1 MIDGRRPLRSVPLA
15 RTRALGLALG
25 VLADAL
31 LGDPR
36 RGHPVAAFGR
46 VATWLERRWWADR
59 RGPGVAYAAAL
70 VGGAVGL
77 GVLAERRARPAVHA
91 GLTALATW
99 AVLGGTSLAAEG
111 AAMGASLDRGDVA
124 AARHRLPHLCG
135 RDPSALDADGLARA
149 ALESVAENTADAVVA
164 PLVWG
169 ALAGV
174 PGLLGHRAVNTLD
187 AMVGHR
193 SARYARFGWASA
205 RADDIA
211 GVVPARVSALLTAAC
226 APLVGGRPAAAWR
239 AWRRDAPAH
248 PSPNA
253 GPVEASFAGALG
265 LRLGGRT
272 VYPYGVQDRP
282 VLGDGRPPAVPDLAR
297 AVRLSRLVGLATAL
311 LGVVATL
318 ASDIGGAPAQR
329 RP

>member
-1 MIDGRRPLRSVPLA
+1 MLVTS
-15 RTRALGLALG
+15 RAAGLALG
-25 VLADAL
+25 VLADAV

-36 RGHPVAAFGR
+36 RGHPVAVFGSLAGR
-46 VATWLERRWWADR
+46 LERRWWADR
-59 RGPGVAYAAAL
+59 RGPGVAYAGAL
-70 VGGAVGL
+70 VGGAVAGGL
-77 GVLAERRARPAVHA
+77 LLERATAGRPLAHTLV
-91 GLTALATW
+91 TATATW
-99 AVLGGTSLAAEG
+99 TVLGGTSLAAEG
-111 AAMGASLDRGDVA
+111 SAMAASLRAGDVA
-124 AARHRLPHLCG
+124 AGRERLPHLCG

-193 SARYARFGWASA
+193 SARYERFGWASA
-205 RADDIA
+205 RADDVA
-211 GVVPARVSALLTAAC
+211 GVVPARVSALVTAAC
-226 APLVGGRPAAAWR
+226 APLVGGRPGDAMR
-239 AWRRDAPAH
+239 AWRRDAPSH

-282 VLGDGRPPAVPDLAR
+282 VLGDGRAPTVADLPR
-297 AVRLSRLVGLATAL
+297 AVRLSRLVGVATAVL
-311 LGVVATL
+311 AVVLVSAW
-318 ASDIGGAPAQR
+318 GPR
-329 RP
+329 

>member
-1 MIDGRRPLRSVPLA
+1 MSAGSS
-15 RTRALGLALG
+15 RAAGLALG
-25 VLADAL
+25 VLADAV

-36 RGHPVAAFGR
+36 RGHPVAAFGT
-46 VATWLERRWWADR
+46 VASWLERRWWADR

-77 GVLAERRARPAVHA
+77 GVLAERARHPVVHA
-91 GLTALATW
+91 GLTAAATW
-99 AVLGGTSLAAEG
+99 AVLGGTSLAGEG
-111 AAMGASLDRGDVA
+111 AAMAASLSAGDVD
-124 AARHRLPHLCG
+124 AARERLPHLCG
-135 RDPSALDADGLARA
+135 RDPSALDPDGLARA

-169 ALAGV
+169 AIAGV

-193 SARYARFGWASA
+193 SARHRHFGWASA
-205 RADDIA
+205 RTDDVA
-211 GVVPARVSALLTAAC
+211 GVVPARVSALVTTAS
-226 APLVGGRPAAAWR
+226 APLVGGSPAAAWR

-272 VYPYGVQDRP
+272 VYPYAVQDRP
-282 VLGDGRPPAVPDLAR
+282 VLGDGRPPAVADLPR
-297 AVRLSRLVGLATAL
+297 AVRLSRIVGLATTVLAV
-311 LGVVATL
+311 GVSAW
-318 ASDIGGAPAQR
+318 
-329 RP
+329 RPRWR

>member
-1 MIDGRRPLRSVPLA
+1 MSAGSS
-15 RTRALGLALG
+15 RAAGLALG
-25 VLADAL
+25 VLADAVF
-31 LGDPR
+31 GDPR
-36 RGHPVAAFGR
+36 RGHPVAAFGT
-46 VATWLERRWWADR
+46 VASWLERRWWADR

-77 GVLAERRARPAVHA
+77 GVLAERARHPVVHA
-91 GLTALATW
+91 GLTAAATW
-99 AVLGGTSLAAEG
+99 AVLGGTSLAGEG
-111 AAMGASLDRGDVA
+111 AAMAASLSAGDVD
-124 AARHRLPHLCG
+124 AARERLPHLCG
-135 RDPSALDADGLARA
+135 RDPSALDPDGLARA

-169 ALAGV
+169 AIAGV

-193 SARYARFGWASA
+193 SARHRHFGWASA
-205 RADDIA
+205 RTDDVA
-211 GVVPARVSALLTAAC
+211 GVVPARVSALVTTAS
-226 APLVGGRPAAAWR
+226 APLVGGSPAAAWR

-282 VLGDGRPPAVPDLAR
+282 VLGDGRPPAVADLPR
-297 AVRLSRLVGLATAL
+297 AVRLSRIVGLATTVLAV
-311 LGVVATL
+311 GVSAW
-318 ASDIGGAPAQR
+318 
-329 RP
+329 RPRWR

>member
-1 MIDGRRPLRSVPLA
+1 MTDRVRGVRRLPLA
-15 RTRALGLALG
+15 RAAGLALG
-25 VLADAL
+25 VLADAA

-36 RGHPVAAFGR
+36 RGHPVAAFGA
-46 VATWLERRWWADR
+46 VAGALERRWWADR
-59 RGPGVAYAAAL
+59 RGPGVAYAAVL
-70 VGGAVGL
+70 VGGAVGV
-77 GVLAERRARPAVHA
+77 GVLAEQVRHPAARTL
-91 GLTALATW
+91 LTAAATW
-99 AVLGGTSLAAEG
+99 TVLGGTSLAAEG
-111 AAMGASLDRGDVA
+111 TAMAASLEAGDVD
-124 AARHRLPHLCG
+124 AARARLPHLCG
-135 RDPSALDADGLARA
+135 RDPSALDPDGLARA
-149 ALESVAENTADAVVA
+149 ALESIAENTADAVVA

-169 ALAGV
+169 AVAGV

-193 SARYARFGWASA
+193 SARHERFGWASA
-205 RADDIA
+205 RADDVA
-211 GVVPARVSALLTAAC
+211 GVVPARVSALVTAAC
-226 APLVGGRPAAAWR
+226 APLVGGRPRDAWR

-282 VLGDGRPPAVPDLAR
+282 VLGDGRPPTVADLPR
-297 AVRLSRLVGLATAL
+297 AVRLSRLVGLATAGL
-311 LGVVATL
+311 ATAVAAT
-318 ASDIGGAPAQR
+318 AVSAAQR

>member
-1 MIDGRRPLRSVPLA
+1 VGSPGTS
-15 RTRALGLALG
+15 RALGLALG
-25 VLADAL
+25 VLADAV

-36 RGHPVAAFGR
+36 RGHPVAAFGSA
-46 VATWLERRWWADR
+46 ATRLERRWWADR
-59 RGPGVAYAAAL
+59 RGPGVAYAAVL

-77 GVLAERRARPAVHA
+77 GAVVERARHPAVHA
-91 GLTALATW
+91 GLTAAATW

-111 AAMGASLDRGDVA
+111 AAMAASLERDDLVA
-124 AARHRLPHLCG
+124 ARARLPHLCG
-135 RDPSALDADGLARA
+135 RDPAALDADGLARA

-193 SARYARFGWASA
+193 SARHEHFGWASA
-205 RADDIA
+205 RADDVA
-211 GVVPARVSALLTAAC
+211 GVVPARVSALVTAAC
-226 APLVGGRPAAAWR
+226 APLVGGRPGAAWR
-239 AWRRDAPAH
+239 ASRRDARAH

-282 VLGDGRPPAVPDLAR
+282 VLGDGRAPTVRDLAR
-297 AVRLSRLVGLATAL
+297 AVRLSRLVGAVTAVLA
-311 LGVVATL
+311 VVVCLT
-318 ASDIGGAPAQR
+318 R
-329 RP
+329 RR

>member
-1 MIDGRRPLRSVPLA
+1 MIDRPRLLPNVPLA
-15 RTRALGLALG
+15 RAAGLALG
-25 VLADAL
+25 VLADAV

-36 RGHPVAAFGR
+36 RGHPVAVFGSLAAR
-46 VATWLERRWWADR
+46 LERRWWADR
-59 RGPGVAYAAAL
+59 RGPGVAYAGAL
-70 VGGAVGL
+70 VGGAVAGGML
-77 GVLAERRARPAVHA
+77 LERATAARP
-91 GLTALATW
+91 LAHPGDRGGHVDG
-99 AVLGGTSLAAEG
+99 ARGTSLAAEG
-111 AAMGASLDRGDVA
+111 AAMAASLRAGDVA
-124 AARHRLPHLCG
+124 AGRERLPHLCG

-193 SARYARFGWASA
+193 SARHERFGWASA
-205 RADDIA
+205 RADDVA
-211 GVVPARVSALLTAAC
+211 GVVPARVSALVTAAC
-226 APLVGGRPAAAWR
+226 APFVGGRPGDALR

-282 VLGDGRPPAVPDLAR
+282 VLGDGRAPTVADLPR
-297 AVRLSRLVGLATAL
+297 AVRLSRLVSATTAALAVL
-311 LGVVATL
+311 VVSAW
-318 ASDIGGAPAQR
+318 GPC
-329 RP
+329 

>member
-1 MIDGRRPLRSVPLA
+1 MIDRARLLPNVPLA
-15 RTRALGLALG
+15 RAAGLALG
-25 VLADAL
+25 VIADAV

-36 RGHPVAAFGR
+36 RGHPVAAFGTLA
-46 VATWLERRWWADR
+46 VALERRWWADR
-59 RGPGVAYAAAL
+59 RGPGVAYAAVL
-70 VGGAVGL
+70 VGGAVGV
-77 GVLAERRARPAVHA
+77 GMLAEQVRHPVARTV
-91 GLTALATW
+91 LTAGATW
-99 AVLGGTSLAAEG
+99 TVLGGTSLAAEG
-111 AAMGASLDRGDVA
+111 AALAESLERDDLA
-124 AARHRLPHLCG
+124 AARERLPHLCG

-169 ALAGV
+169 AIAGV

-193 SARYARFGWASA
+193 SARHERFGWASA
-205 RADDIA
+205 RADDVA
-211 GVVPARVSALLTAAC
+211 GVVPARVSALVTAAC
-226 APLVGGRPAAAWR
+226 APLVGGRAGDAYR

-282 VLGDGRPPAVPDLAR
+282 VLGDGRAPGVADLPR
-297 AVRLSRLVGLATAL
+297 AVRLSRLVSAATAVL
-311 LGVVATL
+311 AVVLVSAW
-318 ASDIGGAPAQR
+318 GPR
-329 RP
+329 WR

>member
-1 MIDGRRPLRSVPLA
+1 MVTP
-15 RTRALGLALG
+15 RATGLALG
-25 VLADAL
+25 VLADAV

-36 RGHPVAAFGR
+36 RGHPVAVFGSLASR
-46 VATWLERRWWADR
+46 LERQWWADG
-59 RGPGVAYAAAL
+59 RGPGVAYAGVL
-70 VGGAVGL
+70 VGGVVAGGL
-77 GVLAERRARPAVHA
+77 LLERATAGRPLAHA
-91 GLTALATW
+91 LVTAAATW

-111 AAMGASLDRGDVA
+111 SAMAASLAAGDVA
-124 AARHRLPHLCG
+124 AGRERLPHLCG

-193 SARYARFGWASA
+193 SARHARFGWASA
-205 RADDIA
+205 RADDVA
-211 GVVPARVSALLTAAC
+211 GVVPARVSALVTAAC
-226 APLVGGRPAAAWR
+226 APLVGGRPGDAVR

-253 GPVEASFAGALG
+253 GPVEATFAGALG

-282 VLGDGRPPAVPDLAR
+282 VLGHGRAPAVADLPR
-297 AVRLSRLVGLATAL
+297 AVRLSRLVSAATAAL
-311 LGVVATL
+311 AVVLVSAWGHADKFNT
-318 ASDIGGAPAQR
+318 AR
-329 RP
+329 R

>member
-1 MIDGRRPLRSVPLA
+1 
-15 RTRALGLALG
+15 
-25 VLADAL
+25 VLADAV

-36 RGHPVAAFGR
+36 AGHPVAAFGT
-46 VATWLERRWWADR
+46 VAGWLEGRMWADSR
-59 RGPGVAYAAAL
+59 RVGALYVGAL
-70 VGGAVGL
+70 VGGVVGA
-77 GVLAERRARPAVHA
+77 GALAERAARDRPVLHA

-111 AAMGASLDRGDVA
+111 SAMAASLREGDVDA
-124 AARHRLPHLCG
+124 GRARLSHLCG
-135 RDPSALDADGLARA
+135 RDPAALDADGLARA

-164 PLVWG
+164 SLVWG
-169 ALAGV
+169 AAAGV

-193 SARYARFGWASA
+193 SARYTRFGWAAA
-205 RADDIA
+205 RLDDVVA
-211 GVVPARVSALLTAAC
+211 VVPARLAALVTVAC
-226 APLVGGRPAAAWR
+226 APLVGGRSGDAWR
-239 AWRRDAPAH
+239 VWRRDAPAH

-272 VYPYGVQDRP
+272 VYPYGVQERP
-282 VLGDGRPPAVPDLAR
+282 RLGDGRPPVVADLPR
-297 AVRLSRLVGLATAL
+297 AVHLSRLVSAVTAVLA
-311 LGVVATL
+311 VVAVL
-318 ASDIGGAPAQR
+318 AGQR